1 MENIK
6 KYIYHQIYSIL
17 ENISNEYNLSYED
30 LKNKYMESY
39 SDVEVEEININNTLY
54 YIDNKKQIYNKNG
67 FIVNIKM

>member
-6 KYIYHQIYSIL
+6 MYIYHQIYSIL
-17 ENISNEYNLSYED
+17 IDISNEYNLSYED

-54 YIDNKKQIYNKNG
+54 YMDNKKQIYNKNG
-67 FIVNIKM
+67 FIVNLKM